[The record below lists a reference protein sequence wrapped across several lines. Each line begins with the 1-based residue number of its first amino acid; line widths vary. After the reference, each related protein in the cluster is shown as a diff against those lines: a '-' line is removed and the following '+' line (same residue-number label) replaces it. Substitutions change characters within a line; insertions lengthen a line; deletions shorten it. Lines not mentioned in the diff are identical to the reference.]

1 MFSFIGP
8 TGVGKT
14 TSVAKIAAR
23 CVLRYGRNNVAL
35 LTTDT
40 VRKEAVAPVGT
51 SGAVVGGMAKGAA
64 MLAPAMATM
73 LAVLTT
79 DAEAG
84 RESREWLIEMSSPG
98 NMTHLGWTHSSLK
111 AGQHV
116 AVSVSPLRDGMPG
129 GACRTVT
136 FLDDGKT
143 MNCGLGASILAAE
156 KPNIR

>member
-1 MFSFIGP
+1 
-8 TGVGKT
+8 
-14 TSVAKIAAR
+14 
-23 CVLRYGRNNVAL
+23 
-35 LTTDT
+35 
-40 VRKEAVAPVGT
+40 
-51 SGAVVGGMAKGAA
+51 
-64 MLAPAMATM
+64 M
-73 LAVLTT
+73 LAVMPPVARAHHSASMYDANKPLTLNGRIKQFRWVSPHAVVILTT
-79 DAEAG
+79 DAEPG

-116 AVSVSPLRDGMPG
+116 AIAVSPLRDGTPG

-136 FLDDGKT
+136 FIDDGKT

>member
-1 MFSFIGP
+1 M
-8 TGVGKT
+8 TRR
-14 TSVAKIAAR
+14 ALIA
-23 CVLRYGRNNVAL
+23 CLI
-35 LTTDT
+35 
-40 VRKEAVAPVGT
+40 T
-51 SGAVVGGMAKGAA
+51 SGIVAALPPVVMAHHSASMYDASKPTTLTGRVKQFRWVSPHAVVI
-64 MLAPAMATM
+64 
-73 LAVLTT
+73 LTT

-84 RESREWLIEMSSPG
+84 RDSREWLIEMSSPG